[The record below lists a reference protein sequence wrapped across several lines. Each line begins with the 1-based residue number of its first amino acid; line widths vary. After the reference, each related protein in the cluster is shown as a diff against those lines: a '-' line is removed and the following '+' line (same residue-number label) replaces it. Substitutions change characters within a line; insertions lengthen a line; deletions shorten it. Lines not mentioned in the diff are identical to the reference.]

1 MAQAKLTLHASR
13 DIPLNK
19 LVLSQAN
26 VRREKAG
33 QSIEMLAADI
43 ERRGLLQSLSVR
55 PLADAGGKETGMF
68 EVPAGGRRF
77 KALQLLV
84 KQKKLSKTAPIPCI
98 VKTDGLAE
106 EDSLAE
112 NVMREGLHPLDQF
125 RAFQTLAEAGQGLEA
140 IAATFGVTAA
150 VVRQRLK
157 LAAASP
163 KLLEAYAADELTL
176 DQLMAFCVSD
186 DHRRQEEVWAR
197 LSNAYNREPY
207 AIRRMLTEGAVRG
220 HDRRARF
227 VGPEAYEKAGG
238 VILRD
243 LFSTDED
250 GWFADAALLDRL
262 TLEMLQ
268 ARADDIKCEG
278 WKWTQATIDF
288 PYSDRY
294 RYRQI
299 AGEEQTLSDEDQ
311 NQHQALQAEYE
322 QIQERH
328 DGADELP
335 ASEAKRLDELEA
347 ALARF
352 EDRPLVYEP
361 ADMAYAGVIVSLS
374 HDGQLRIERGFVRQ
388 EDDPQR
394 RERSSADQATRN
406 DDGESGNTDAPALPA
421 NGGVQ
426 TAVTGEDEV
435 GSAALSDRLME
446 ELTACRTLALRE
458 ALSGDPEVALLSV
471 LHTFCLKLFYVRIY
485 AESCLEIDVREA
497 GLDRHAATITAMPV
511 QERFEGRRQHWQSRL
526 PADPVDLWD
535 ALVGFEAT
543 ERSELFAFS
552 AALTVN
558 AVHDVH
564 ASRGST
570 GRPADRLAQALKL
583 DMTGAGW
590 QATVESYFGR
600 VTKAQILDCVRD
612 AKGPAAADLIA
623 HLKKSDMAREAER
636 LLQGSG
642 WLPETLRTWSTEEDV
657 QRTPL
662 PQNETP
668 ELPAFLD
675 EDDFGESA
683 GVKPYAVAAE

>member
-19 LVLSQAN
+19 LVLSEAN

-55 PLADAGGKETGMF
+55 PLADADGKETGMF

-84 KQKKLSKTAPIPCI
+84 KQKKMPKTAPIPCI

-112 NVMREGLHPLDQF
+112 NVMREALHPLDQF
-125 RAFQTLAEAGQGLEA
+125 RAFQTLAQAGQGLEA

-163 KLLEAYAADELTL
+163 KLLDAYVAGELTL

-186 DHRRQEEVWAR
+186 DHRRQEEVWER
-197 LSNAYNREPY
+197 LSNSYNREPY
-207 AIRRMLTEGAVRG
+207 TIRRMLTEGAVRG
-220 HDRRARF
+220 QDRRARL
-227 VGPEAYEKAGG
+227 VGAEAYEKAGG

-250 GWFADAALLDRL
+250 GWFTDAALLERL
-262 TLEMLQ
+262 TLEKLQ
-268 ARADDIKCEG
+268 AKADEAKSEG
-278 WKWTQATIDF
+278 WKWAQAMIDF
-288 PYSDRY
+288 PYSERY

-299 AGEEQTLSDEDQ
+299 ADKEQPLSDNDRNE
-311 NQHQALQAEYE
+311 QHALHAEYE
-322 QIQERH
+322 QIQESH
-328 DGADELP
+328 DSTDELP
-335 ASEAKRLDELEA
+335 GDQAKRLDELEA

-352 EDRPLVYEP
+352 DDRPLVYEP
-361 ADMAYAGVIVSLS
+361 ADMACAGIIVSLS
-374 HDGQLRIERGFVRQ
+374 HDGKMRIERGFIQ
-388 EDDPQR
+388 PQDDPQR
-394 RERSSADQATRN
+394 REPSAADRATHS
-406 DDGESGNTDAPALPA
+406 DDGESNNAEAAAVPA
-421 NGGVQ
+421 NGGLQ
-426 TAVTGEDEV
+426 SDIADENEMV
-435 GSAALSDRLME
+435 SASLSDRLME

-458 ALSGDPEVALLSV
+458 ALAEDPEIALLSA
-471 LHTFCLKLFYVRIY
+471 LHAFCLKLFYLRIH
-485 AESCLEIDVREA
+485 AESCLEIDAREA
-497 GLDRHAATITAMPV
+497 GLDRHAAAITSMSI
-511 QERFEGRRQHWQSRL
+511 QERFEERRQHWQSKL
-526 PADPVDLWD
+526 PADPADLWD
-535 ALVGFEAT
+535 GLSAFDAA

-552 AALTVN
+552 AALTIN

-564 ASRGST
+564 DRGGSL
-570 GRPADRLAQALKL
+570 RRHADRLAQALKL
-583 DMTGAGW
+583 DMTSAGW
-590 QATVESYFGR
+590 QATAESYFGR
-600 VTKAQILDCVRD
+600 VTKAQILDSVRD
-612 AKGPAAADLIA
+612 AKGGAAADLIA

-642 WLPETLRTWSTEEDV
+642 WLPEPLRTWSIKEEA
-657 QRTPL
+657 QQSPL
-662 PQNETP
+662 APDKTP
-668 ELPAFLD
+668 ELPAFLS
-675 EDDFGESA
+675 EDGFGESVVA
-683 GVKPYAVAAE
+683 KPYAVAAE

>member
-1 MAQAKLTLHASR
+1 MAQPKLTLHASR

-19 LVLSQAN
+19 LVLSEAN

-55 PLADAGGKETGMF
+55 PLADADGKETGMF

-84 KQKKLSKTAPIPCI
+84 KQKKMPKTAFIPCL

-112 NVMREGLHPLDQF
+112 NVMREALHPLDQF

-163 KLLEAYAADELTL
+163 KLLEAYVAGELTL

-186 DHRRQEEVWAR
+186 DHQRQEEVWER
-197 LSNAYNREPY
+197 LSSSYNREPPT
-207 AIRRMLTEGAVRG
+207 IRRMLTEGAVRG
-220 HDRRARF
+220 HDRRARL
-227 VGPEAYEKAGG
+227 VGAEAYEKAGG

-262 TLEMLQ
+262 TLEKLQ
-268 ARADDIKCEG
+268 AKADEIRCEG
-278 WKWTQATIDF
+278 WKWAQATIDL
-288 PYSDRY
+288 PYSERY
-294 RYRQI
+294 RYRHI
-299 AGEEQTLSDEDQ
+299 AGEEQPLSDDDQ
-311 NQHQALQAEYE
+311 NEHHALQTEYE
-322 QIQERH
+322 QIQESH
-328 DGADELP
+328 DSADELP
-335 ASEAKRLDELEA
+335 ADQARRLDELEA

-352 EDRPLVYEP
+352 DDRPLVYKP
-361 ADMAYAGVIVSLS
+361 ADMAHAGIIVSLS
-374 HDGQLRIERGFVRQ
+374 HDGQMRIERGFVRQ

-394 RERSSADQATRN
+394 REPSSADPAH
-406 DDGESGNTDAPALPA
+406 DSSESNNTEAPAVPA

-426 TAVTGEDEV
+426 SDVTGEDETV
-435 GSAALSDRLME
+435 SASLSDCLME

-458 ALSGDPEVALLSV
+458 ALAGDPQIAFLSV
-471 LHTFCLKLFYVRIY
+471 LHAFCLKLFYVRIH
-485 AESCLEIDVREA
+485 AESCLEIDAREV
-497 GLDRHAATITAMPV
+497 GLDRHASAIGTLPV
-511 QERFEGRRQHWQSRL
+511 QDCFEARRQHWQSKL
-526 PADPVDLWD
+526 PADPADLWEVLSTFD
-535 ALVGFEAT
+535 AT

-558 AVHDVH
+558 AVRDVYD
-564 ASRGST
+564 RGGSL
-570 GRPADRLAQALKL
+570 RRHADRLAQALKL

-590 QATVESYFGR
+590 QATAESYFGR
-600 VTKAQILDCVRD
+600 VTKAQILDSVRD
-612 AKGPAAADLIA
+612 ARGLAAADLIA

-642 WLPETLRTWSTEEDV
+642 WLPEPLRTWRTEEEA
-657 QRTPL
+657 QQPPL
-662 PQNETP
+662 APDETP
-668 ELPAFLD
+668 ELPAFLREGD
-675 EDDFGESA
+675 IGENA
-683 GVKPYAVAAE
+683 AAVPYAVAAE

>member
-55 PLADAGGKETGMF
+55 PLLDADRKETGMF

-77 KALQLLV
+77 KALQFLV
-84 KQKKLSKTAPIPCI
+84 KQKKLSKSASIPCI

-112 NVMREGLHPLDQF
+112 NVMREALHPLDQF

-163 KLLEAYAADELTL
+163 KLLEAYVADELTL

-186 DHRRQEEVWAR
+186 DHRRQEDVWAR
-197 LSNAYNREPY
+197 LSNSYNREPY

-220 HDRRARF
+220 NDRRARL
-227 VGPEAYEKAGG
+227 VGAEVYEKAGG

-262 TLEMLQ
+262 TLERLQ
-268 ARADDIKCEG
+268 AKADEIKCEG

-299 AGEEQTLSDEDQ
+299 AGVEQSLSDEDQ
-311 NQHQALQAEYE
+311 HQHHALQAEYE

-328 DGADELP
+328 DGAEELS

-347 ALARF
+347 ALSRF
-352 EDRPLVYEP
+352 DERPLVYEP

-374 HDGQLRIERGFVRQ
+374 HDGQMRIERGFVRQ

-394 RERSSADQATRN
+394 CGTSGADQATHN
-406 DDGESGNTDAPALPA
+406 DGGERSNAQAPALPA
-421 NGGVQ
+421 NGGVRSDVADETE
-426 TAVTGEDEV
+426 TAPAV
-435 GSAALSDRLME
+435 LSDRLME
-446 ELTACRTLALRE
+446 ELTACRTLALRD
-458 ALSGDPEVALLSV
+458 ALAADPEIALLSV
-471 LHTFCLKLFYVRIY
+471 LHTFCLKLFYVRVH
-485 AESCLEIDVREA
+485 AESCLEIDIREA
-497 GLDRHAATITAMPV
+497 GLDRHAAAVGSMPI

-526 PADPVDLWD
+526 PVDPIDLWD
-535 ALVGFEAT
+535 ALFAFDAS
-543 ERSELFAFS
+543 ERSDLFAFS

-564 ASRGST
+564 ASRGSS

-612 AKGPAAADLIA
+612 ARGPAAADLIA

-642 WLPETLRTWSTEEDV
+642 WLPEPLRTRSTEEEA

-683 GVKPYAVAAE
+683 GAKPYAVAAE

>member
-19 LVLSQAN
+19 LVLSEAN

-33 QSIEMLAADI
+33 QSIDMLAADI

-55 PLADAGGKETGMF
+55 PLADADGKETGMF

-84 KQKKLSKTAPIPCI
+84 KQKKMPKTAPIPCI

-112 NVMREGLHPLDQF
+112 NVMREALHPLDQF

-163 KLLEAYAADELTL
+163 KLLEAYVAGELTL

-186 DHRRQEEVWAR
+186 DHRRQEEVWER

-207 AIRRMLTEGAVRG
+207 TIRRMLTEGAVRG
-220 HDRRARF
+220 HDRRARL
-227 VGPEAYEKAGG
+227 VGSEAYEKAGG

-262 TLEMLQ
+262 TLEKLQ
-268 ARADDIKCEG
+268 AKADDIKCEG
-278 WKWTQATIDF
+278 WKWAQAMIDF
-288 PYSDRY
+288 SYSERY

-299 AGEEQTLSDEDQ
+299 AGKEQPLSDEDR
-311 NQHQALQAEYE
+311 NEHHALQAEYE
-322 QIQERH
+322 QIQESH
-328 DGADELP
+328 ESADELP
-335 ASEAKRLDELEA
+335 AGQAKRLDELEA

-352 EDRPLVYEP
+352 DDRPLVYEP
-361 ADMAYAGVIVSLS
+361 ADMAHAEIIVSLS
-374 HDGQLRIERGFVRQ
+374 HDGQMRIERGFVRQ

-394 RERSSADQATRN
+394 REPSSADPTR
-406 DDGESGNTDAPALPA
+406 DDSRESNNAEAPAVPA

-426 TAVTGEDEV
+426 SDVTGENETV
-435 GSAALSDRLME
+435 SASLSDRLME

-458 ALSGDPEVALLSV
+458 ALAGDPEIALLSV
-471 LHTFCLKLFYVRIY
+471 LHAFCLKLFYLRIH
-485 AESCLEIDVREA
+485 AESCLEIDARET
-497 GLDRHAATITAMPV
+497 GLDRHASAIATMPI
-511 QERFEGRRQHWQSRL
+511 QDRFEARRQHWQSRL
-526 PADPVDLWD
+526 PADPADLWEGLFAFD
-535 ALVGFEAT
+535 AT

-564 ASRGST
+564 DRRGNI
-570 GRPADRLAQALKL
+570 GRHADRLAQALKL

-590 QATVESYFGR
+590 QATAESYFGR
-600 VTKAQILDCVRD
+600 VTKAQILDSVRD

-642 WLPETLRTWSTEEDV
+642 WLPELLRTWSTEEEEEV
-657 QRTPL
+657 QQPPVAPRR
-662 PQNETP
+662 N
-668 ELPAFLD
+668 
-675 EDDFGESA
+675 A
-683 GVKPYAVAAE
+683 GVARLS